1 MLAVAVFNGNR
12 SKRQAQRL
20 SLPQGLN
27 RSGIQTQR
35 FFCILLQ
42 FFGVPVWPK
51 CCCGGNSI

>member
-20 SLPQGLN
+20 SLPQRLN
-27 RSGIQTQR
+27 RSGIQPQQ

-42 FFGVPVWPK
+42 LFGVPV
-51 CCCGGNSI
+51 